1 MDTPTQQQI
10 KGTWKQFRGKLQE
23 KWGELT
29 DDDLD
34 RLEGKRDQIEG
45 FIEKKTGEARQA
57 VRDAIDEA
65 AKEVKYTL

>member
-1 MDTPTQQQI
+1 MDTPTQQKI

-23 KWGELT
+23 KWGDLT

-45 FIEKKTGEARQA
+45 FIEKKTGAARQA
-57 VRDAIDEA
+57 VRDALDEA
-65 AKEVKYTL
+65 AKETKYSL

>member
-1 MDTPTQQQI
+1 MDTPTQQKI

-23 KWGELT
+23 KWGDLT

-45 FIEKKTGEARQA
+45 FIEKKTGQARQA

-65 AKEVKYTL
+65 AKETKYSL

>member
-45 FIEKKTGEARQA
+45 LIEKKTGAARQA
-57 VRDAIDEA
+57 VRDALDEA
-65 AKEVKYTL
+65 AKETKYSL

>member
-23 KWGELT
+23 KWGDLT

-65 AKEVKYTL
+65 AKEVKYSL

>member
-23 KWGELT
+23 KWGDLT
-29 DDDLD
+29 DDELD

-65 AKEVKYTL
+65 AKEVKYSL

>member
-45 FIEKKTGEARQA
+45 FIEKKTGAARQA
-57 VRDAIDEA
+57 VRDALDEA
-65 AKEVKYTL
+65 AKETKYSL